1 MRDAVT
7 PDFESCV
14 MMARGF
20 YKAAGLCSD
29 DFDFM
34 PVDLQ
39 APCVVNL
46 IFACELGLKAI
57 LIHERGCSAKT
68 HKLWDLY
75 CNLNENTRKKLKNTY
90 RKWDAYYTV
99 EETLK
104 QNDDAFCEWRYSF
117 ERTEELSIL
126 ITDVLILWHSIDE
139 YISDLWG

>member
-1 MRDAVT
+1 MRDDVT

-29 DFDFM
+29 GFDFM

-75 CNLNENTRKKLKNTY
+75 CYLNENTQKKLENIY
-90 RKWDAYYTV
+90 RKWGAYYTA

-126 ITDVLILWHSIDE
+126 ITDVLILWYSIDE
-139 YISDLWG
+139 YISDL

>member
-20 YKAAGLCSD
+20 FKAAGLCSD
-29 DFDFM
+29 NFDFM
-34 PVDLQ
+34 PVDLR

-57 LIHERGCSAKT
+57 LIHERGRSAKT

-75 CNLNENTRKKLKNTY
+75 CCLSENSKKKLKDIYGKRSTY
-90 RKWDAYYTV
+90 STIEK
-99 EETLK
+99 TLK
-104 QNDDAFCEWRYSF
+104 QNNDTFREWRYSF
-117 ERTEELSIL
+117 ERTEGLSIL

-139 YISDLWG
+139 YISDLRG

>member
-1 MRDAVT
+1 MRDEVT

-29 DFDFM
+29 GFDFM

-75 CNLNENTRKKLKNTY
+75 CYLNENAQKKLKNIY
-90 RKWDAYYTV
+90 GERSARYTI
-99 EETLK
+99 EEALK
-104 QNDDAFCEWRYSF
+104 QNNDTFCEWRYSF
-117 ERTEELSIL
+117 ERAEELSIL